1 MCVGCM
7 RVKKMNVEYKYVN
20 LLLNSVK
27 GGCVTNKILTELCV
41 CLFCLACRAEF
52 VLLYSV
58 LPILDVQLR
67 EGIQKFGSIA
77 ALR

>member
-20 LLLNSVK
+20 LSLNSVK

-41 CLFCLACRAEF
+41 CVFFALLVVQNLFSYIVFYL
-52 VLLYSV
+52 S
-58 LPILDVQLR
+58 
-67 EGIQKFGSIA
+67 
-77 ALR
+77 

>member
-20 LLLNSVK
+20 LSLNSVK

-41 CLFCLACRAEF
+41 CVFFALF
-52 VLLYSV
+52 V
-58 LPILDVQLR
+58 VQNL
-67 EGIQKFGSIA
+67 FSI
-77 ALR
+77 

>member
-7 RVKKMNVEYKYVN
+7 RVKKMNVEYKYVY
-20 LLLNSVK
+20 LSLNSVK
-27 GGCVTNKILTELCV
+27 GGCVTNKILTELC
-41 CLFCLACRAEF
+41 LFCLACRAEF
-52 VLLYSV
+52 VLLYNF

-67 EGIQKFGSIA
+67 EGIRKFGSIA